1 MKNRS
6 FFGAIKAL
14 LPRSRA
20 FDITQQKPLR
30 WFFEA
35 ISVLPDDIR
44 KELEGVMLDYYPDTT
59 RALDEWEKAFKVQFS
74 TTLFTKQER
83 RSVIG
88 ALWWLRYGN
97 TTAEFMQRV
106 LGLFIPGVQVT
117 ENVPRVNAIGLV
129 FAYRSVNGNKY
140 MCCGN
145 KRACCNYHL
154 GNRSWIPTILRNDTQ
169 SPWDIPSNPK
179 WYDTYFFISRDVFR
193 EEDRKIQALQ
203 RLKVHQKWR
212 SFLEY
217 VVLSLKPVHSTAI
230 LFLQYVPDDEEIEYN

>member
-59 RALDEWEKAFKVQFS
+59 SALDEWEKAFRVQFS
-74 TTLFTKQER
+74 TTLFSKQER

-106 LGLFIPGVQVT
+106 LGLFISGVQVT
-117 ENVPRVNAIGLV
+117 DNVPVSNVIGLV
-129 FAYRSVNGNKY
+129 FAYKSVNGNKY

-145 KRACCNYHL
+145 RRAVCNYHV
-154 GNRSWIPTILRNDTQ
+154 GERSWIPNILRNDSIQ
-169 SPWDIPSNPK
+169 PWDIPYGADYWSMC
-179 WYDTYFFISRDVFR
+179 FFISGEVFR
-193 EEDRKIQALQ
+193 DGDGKFIALQ
-203 RLKVHQKWR
+203 RLKVHEKWQR
-212 SFLEY
+212 FIEY
-217 VVLSLKPVHSTAI
+217 VVLSLKPVQTTAV
-230 LFLQYVPDDEEIEYN
+230 LFLQYVPNDEEIEYV